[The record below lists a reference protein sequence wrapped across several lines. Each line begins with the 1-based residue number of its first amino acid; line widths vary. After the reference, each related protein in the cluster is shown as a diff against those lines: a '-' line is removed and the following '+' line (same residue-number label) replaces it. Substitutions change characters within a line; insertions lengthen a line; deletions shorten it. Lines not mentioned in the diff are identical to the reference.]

1 MLSDIWSMGVVLYVM
16 LNNALPFE
24 DSDLTKMLQCQLTRK
39 WVYNAAIES
48 KLSVEVKDLIN
59 QLLEPD
65 AGKRL
70 TISQALRHV
79 WLAKIVNTTPSSSSL
94 ADATKLR

>member
-1 MLSDIWSMGVVLYVM
+1 MLSDCWSMGIVLYVM

-24 DSDLTKMLQCQLTRK
+24 DSDLTKMLQCQITRK
-39 WVYNAAIES
+39 WVYNAAVEH
-48 KLSVEVKDLIN
+48 KLSAEVKDLIN

-65 AGKRL
+65 SSKRL

-79 WLAKIVNTTPSSSSL
+79 WLAKVTNTTPPSET
-94 ADATKLR
+94 TKLKQQ